1 MSEQNIPI
9 AYHYDKYGV
18 YDKEVPRQKSPREDG
33 VYLVPGNST
42 ITPPPRCIPPYV
54 AHWNG
59 TSWEQVEDHRRHLD
73 DTGTPAGGTPYWL
86 PAEGDDYRSE
96 PRYMKE
102 LGPLPEGAVTTKP
115 EKPESVI
122 QQEQLEAQLAEDK
135 EELEQVNATL
145 FDRMVDSVFPTGVS
159 MLTDSVP
166 TTQELLTQRAELKAS
181 IDSLENQIATLKSA

>member
-1 MSEQNIPI
+1 MI
-9 AYHYDKYGV
+9 AYGYDKDGV
-18 YDKEVPRQKSPREDG
+18 YTKEVFAQESPREKG
-33 VYLVPGNST
+33 VYLLPGRAT
-42 ITPPPRCIPPYV
+42 WTAPPTCEAPYV

-59 TSWEQVEDHRRHLD
+59 EAWELVEDHRRHLD
-73 DTGTPAGGTPYWL
+73 DTGTPAGGTPYWM
-86 PAEGDDYRSE
+86 PSEGDDYRSE

-122 QQEQLEAQLAEDK
+122 QQEQLEAQLSEEK
-135 EELEQVNATL
+135 EALEEVNQQL

-159 MLTDSVP
+159 MLTDPVP